1 MISSTQPTT
10 SNVSSS
16 GIFDTTQHIQAQK
29 AGIWPLVDLYP
40 FTSFTFTNAAITGT
54 TGPTRANCLAS
65 YNTVSNPWL
74 NDTAHFNV
82 VTTGYQLWTAPRT
95 ASYRVTSIGASGGD
109 GNTGRGAG
117 AKMIGVF
124 TFIKGQKLK
133 ILVGQ
138 QGSTGVNACGGNKGG
153 GGGGSFV
160 VSEDNLTAYIVA
172 AGGGGGSTIAS
183 GGTLGGTTSTLAG
196 AGASSGGAAGSGGF
210 GGGVNNSGCVGGAS
224 AGGGFTGNG
233 SSGTDTG
240 TSAGLSFINGG
251 TGGNGGT
258 QFGGTAAAGGFGG
271 GGGGSSYMGGGA
283 GGYSGGGGGGLSSCS
298 CGSIGAGG
306 GGGSI
311 NSGTSQTNTAAFNS
325 TTHGSVLIEKL

>member
-10 SNVSSS
+10 SNNSSS
-16 GIFDTTQHIQAQK
+16 GVFNTTEHVQAQK
-29 AGIWPLVDLYP
+29 AGIWPLLDLYP
-40 FTSFTFTNAAITGT
+40 FTSFTFTNAGQTGT
-54 TGPTRANCLAS
+54 TGPSRATCLAS

-74 NDTAHFNV
+74 NDTAYFNV
-82 VTTGYQLWTAPRT
+82 VTAGYQLWTVPRT
-95 ASYRVTSIGASGGD
+95 GSYRVTSIGASGGD
-109 GNTGRGAG
+109 GNTGRGGG
-117 AKMIGVF
+117 AKMLGVF
-124 TFIKGQKLK
+124 TFSKGQKLK

-138 QGSTGVNACGGNKGG
+138 QGSTGINACGGNKGG

-183 GGTLGGTTSTLAG
+183 GGTLGGTTSTFAG

-233 SSGTDTG
+233 SSGSDTG

-251 TGGNGGT
+251 TGGGGGT
-258 QFGGTAAAGGFGG
+258 QFGGSAAAGGFGG

-283 GGYSGGGGGGLSSCS
+283 GGYSGGGGGGLSTCS
-298 CGSIGAGG
+298 CVSIGAGG